1 VGAVEL
7 ELIAPVARASL
18 PRTVLTATLTI
29 VAVAVTLYVLWLL
42 RRPISWIVLA
52 TFLAVVLT
60 GPVTRLNRHMPRGL
74 SIALTYLGVL
84 LIPVGIVA
92 IVVPPLLREGANL
105 VDALPSYAADF
116 DEWVNSSERL
126 RSLDEDFDIT
136 GTLEKEAAQLPAR
149 AGDAATWLGD
159 LGLGVVNSAF
169 AAVTILLLSVF
180 LVANGRRWIELVLAL
195 QPVERAGR
203 LRRVLQEMGDAI
215 GAYVAGALAQAAIA
229 GLLTFIVLTVLG
241 VPFAAPLALI
251 VALFDLIPMVGATIA
266 AVFVGVITLFADFP
280 TDTIVWTIWSIVYQQ
295 LENNLIQPRIQER
308 AVGVHPF
315 VVIVSVLFGST
326 LFGVP
331 GALLAVPVAASIQIA
346 LLEWWRMRST
356 PIVAPAEDVGPAG
369 VGPA

>member
-1 VGAVEL
+1 
-7 ELIAPVARASL
+7 VARASI

-29 VAVAVTLYVLWLL
+29 VAVAVALYVLYLL

-52 TFLAVVLT
+52 TFLAVVLA
-60 GPVTRLNRHMPRGL
+60 GPVTRLNHHMAQGW
-74 SIALTYLGVL
+74 SIAITYLGVL

-92 IVVPPLLREGANL
+92 VVVPPLVREGGNL
-105 VDALPSYAADF
+105 IDALPRYAADF
-116 DEWVNSSERL
+116 DDWVNANQQL

-136 GTLEKEAAQLPAR
+136 SRLEEEAGKLPAR
-149 AGDAATWLGD
+149 AGDAATYLGD
-159 LGLGVVNSAF
+159 LGLGVVNSTF

-180 LVANGRRWIELVLAL
+180 IVANGRRWLELALAL
-195 QPVERAGR
+195 QPVERAGQ

-229 GLLTFIVLTVLG
+229 GLLTFVVLTILG

-266 AVFVGVITLFADFP
+266 AVFVGVITLFSDFP
-280 TDTIVWTIWSIVYQQ
+280 TDTVVWTIWSIVYQQ

-331 GALLAVPVAASIQIA
+331 GAILGVPVAASIQIA
-346 LLEWWRMRST
+346 VREWWRTRYPS
-356 PIVAPAEDVGPAG
+356 IAPAPNDVGPAG
-369 VGPA
+369 AGPT